1 MFNSEGFVNPGIG
14 YSRQIE
20 GLEIELA
27 PNIELL
33 KQTLFNIRD

>member
-20 GLEIELA
+20 GLEYRAVETDFV
-27 PNIELL
+27 
-33 KQTLFNIRD
+33 QHS